1 MTEFHGFPKL
11 FCFNPRTRTG
21 CDKSSN
27 SSPGVVLMFQS
38 THPHGVRR
46 GKSRAKARASPVSI
60 HAPARGATKFIYD
73 SYACIDVSIHA
84 PARGA
89 TKYAGL
95 LGHQTLRFNPRTRTG
110 CDQSTDTTGHG
121 LKSFNPRTRTGCDEA
136 ADSPGTGTML
146 FQSTH
151 PHGVRQMTWLIK
163 TVQCMR
169 FNPRTRTGCDG
180 NVDAGLVPEAM
191 FQSTHPHG
199 VRPAN

>member
-110 CDQSTDTTGHG
+110 CD
-121 LKSFNPRTRTGCDEA
+121 EA